1 MSECLFC
8 NIVKNNLPTKIAYED
23 DLIMAFN
30 DIHPLA
36 PVHVLIIPKDHIES
50 INDLKDEDAE
60 LVGKM
65 VLVAKKLAEKNKI
78 AKDGYKLLFR
88 IGKHGQQEVPH
99 IHLHLIG
106 GAQLKEG
113 IGPARNA

>member
-8 NIVKNNLPTKIAYED
+8 NIVKNKLPTKVVYED
-23 DLIMAFN
+23 DLIMAFD
-30 DIHPLA
+30 DIQPLA
-36 PVHVLIIPKDHIES
+36 PVHILIIPKAHIPS
-50 INDLKDEDAE
+50 INDLKEEDAE

-65 VLVAKKLAEKNKI
+65 VLVAKKIAEDKGI

-88 IGKHGQQEVPH
+88 TGGHGQQEIPH

-106 GAQLKEG
+106 GVQLKEG
-113 IGPARNA
+113 IGPA